1 MESEKVLKTA
11 LEFEKK
17 ICDVYRSAE
26 STVDDARGKSIFRE
40 LASDEQ
46 SHIDFLENSLEL
58 LQKGGKIDPDQL
70 QTTIPDAEALRQK
83 AEKMKTKVPEK
94 MLGDVKTIFNS
105 ALKMEIETSDFY
117 REAAAQTEG
126 DIRRVMEK
134 FLEIEERHTAVVRFE
149 LDYAA
154 RNGHWFDFMEQNM
167 EVGWHE

>member
-17 ICDVYRSAE
+17 ICEVYRSAE

-40 LASDEQ
+40 LAADEQ

-58 LQKGGKIDPDQL
+58 LKKGGKIDPDQL
-70 QTTIPDAEALRQK
+70 KTSIPDAESLRLR
-83 AEKMKTKVPEK
+83 AEKMKTKVPER
-94 MLGDVKTIFNS
+94 MLGDVKSVLNS

-117 REAAAQTEG
+117 RQAVDQTEG

-154 RNGHWFDFMEQNM
+154 RNGHWFDFMEQSM
-167 EVGWHE
+167 EAGWQE